1 MSKLHNVRGRI
12 TYISS
17 HAKQENLYA
26 VYETTNRHYWT
37 ELAKFNQQ
45 EFQKS
50 GTEGKCIEARE
61 LIIALPES
69 FPDLY
74 DPDRL
79 LQMFTNRFKEKYGM
93 ECVSALHHNKRKT
106 NYHIH
111 LIFSERELLPEP
123 IEKIATRNMF
133 YNEQKKHV
141 RTKKEILDDNGN
153 VRKGCKIIKKGEVY
167 ERSLF
172 TAKNKLFK
180 QEHYLDEAKHF
191 YTDLI
196 NLLIEDDKNKLHVF
210 DKNGL
215 YLATKKIGKNN
226 PKAEQIKED
235 NEVRMMWNH
244 EVDRALVSQVPAV
257 EIRQI
262 KKEFITDRIR
272 TSIKVWGNRPELLL
286 NIILTATKALALL
299 TSKIL
304 TAARELKNKLFHE
317 AFEKEYGSNAVIKAE
332 NTADVVIA
340 PAKESIT
347 EPEPPENTITA
358 TVPKAEVVEQPKP
371 QIPPRPVMPPEAAAF
386 PRLQKVK
393 VTLDK
398 HNNLI
403 FEAEA
408 ERNKLEL
415 ELSDLKGLARLTKK
429 KELENRPPKPK
440 KSELLKPDYP
450 VSSDSMDLQ
459 RCRIYTPHSIPH
471 SVPQTRIRRD
481 VPSGRKPTE
490 RKPLQKPKPC
500 TKSYSGI
507 KKRLTSK
514 TPANLT
520 EAEIKGRD
528 NRPSPLASS
537 RIIHIFYFLRN
548 SGHYLFYIS
557 NVFFN
562 ILTFNIYFCTG
573 FM

>member
-26 VYETTNRHYWT
+26 VYETTDRHYWT
-37 ELAKFNQQ
+37 ELARFNQQ
-45 EFQKS
+45 EFLKS

-79 LQMFTNRFKEKYGM
+79 LQLFTNRFKEKYDV

-141 RTKKEILDDNGN
+141 RTKKEILDDSGN

-167 ERSLF
+167 ERTLF

-196 NLLIEDDKNKLHVF
+196 NLLIADDKDKLHVF

-226 PKAEQIKED
+226 PKEEQIKAD
-235 NEVRMMWNH
+235 NEVRMQWNH
-244 EVDRALVSQVPAV
+244 EVDRALVSQVPEK

-262 KKEFITDRIR
+262 KNEFITGRIR
-272 TSIKVWGNRPELLL
+272 QSIDAWGRQPDLLA
-286 NIILTATKALALL
+286 NIIMNATTRLALL
-299 TSKIL
+299 ISKVL

-317 AFEKEYGSNAVIKAE
+317 ALKKEYGSKAVIKAE
-332 NTADVVIA
+332 NTVDVVIA
-340 PAKESIT
+340 PTKKAIA
-347 EPEPPENTITA
+347 EPEPPVNTIIATA
-358 TVPKAEVVEQPKP
+358 PKTEVAEQPKP

-386 PRLQKVK
+386 PRLQKIK

-398 HNNLI
+398 HNNFI
-403 FEAEA
+403 FEAER
-408 ERNKLEL
+408 ERTKLEI

-429 KELENRPPKPK
+429 KELESRIAIKNEEIRT
-440 KSELLKPDYP
+440 LKAGLSGIVRQHRFTTVQDFYTAFYTAQRATEAYQKECDKWEEAYGEKA
-450 VSSDSMDLQ
+450 SQNAETMHEKLQ
-459 RCRIYTPHSIPH
+459 RYQEMADRQNASQPYQS
-471 SVPQTRIRRD
+471 RD
-481 VPSGRKPTE
+481 
-490 RKPLQKPKPC
+490 
-500 TKSYSGI
+500 
-507 KKRLTSK
+507 
-514 TPANLT
+514 
-520 EAEIKGRD
+520 KGAR
-528 NRPSPLASS
+528 
-537 RIIHIFYFLRN
+537 
-548 SGHYLFYIS
+548 
-557 NVFFN
+557 
-562 ILTFNIYFCTG
+562 
-573 FM
+573 

>member
-26 VYETTNRHYWT
+26 VYETTDRHYWT
-37 ELAKFNQQ
+37 ELARFNQQ

-79 LQMFTNRFKEKYGM
+79 LQMFTNRFKEKYGV

-141 RTKKEILDDNGN
+141 RTKKEITDDSGN

-167 ERSLF
+167 ERTLF

-226 PKAEQIKED
+226 PKAEQIKEN

-244 EVDRALVSQVPAV
+244 EVDRALVSQVPED

-272 TSIKVWGNRPELLL
+272 NSIKAWGNCPELLA
-286 NIILTATKALALL
+286 NIIRGATNRLALL
-299 TSKIL
+299 IHDVL
-304 TAARELKNKLFHE
+304 TAARELKNKLFYE
-317 AFEKEYGSNAVIKAE
+317 ALEKEYGSKAVTKAE
-332 NTADVVIA
+332 DKASVVTA
-340 PAKESIT
+340 PAAEELT
-347 EPEPPENTITA
+347 EPEPPVTTITE
-358 TVPKAEVVEQPKP
+358 TVLETEVTEPPKP

-386 PRLQKVK
+386 PMLLKIK
-393 VTLDK
+393 ITLDK
-398 HNNLI
+398 QNHLI
-403 FEAEA
+403 FEAER
-408 ERNKLEL
+408 ERSQLEI

-429 KELENRPPKPK
+429 KELESRIATKNEEIRTLKAGLSGIVRQHGFATVQDFYTAFYTAQRATDAYQKECAKWEEAYGAKVAPKAVTMHEK
-440 KSELLKPDYP
+440 
-450 VSSDSMDLQ
+450 LQ
-459 RCRIYTPHSIPH
+459 RYQEKADRQNASQPFQS
-471 SVPQTRIRRD
+471 RD
-481 VPSGRKPTE
+481 
-490 RKPLQKPKPC
+490 
-500 TKSYSGI
+500 
-507 KKRLTSK
+507 
-514 TPANLT
+514 
-520 EAEIKGRD
+520 KGAR
-528 NRPSPLASS
+528 
-537 RIIHIFYFLRN
+537 
-548 SGHYLFYIS
+548 
-557 NVFFN
+557 
-562 ILTFNIYFCTG
+562 
-573 FM
+573 

>member
-79 LQMFTNRFKEKYGM
+79 LQLFTNRFKEKYGV

-141 RTKKEILDDNGN
+141 RTKKEILDDSGN
-153 VRKGCKIIKKGEVY
+153 VRKGCKITKKGEVY
-167 ERSLF
+167 ERTLF

-180 QEHYLDEAKHF
+180 QEHYLDEAKRF

-196 NLLIEDDKNKLHVF
+196 NLLIEDKNKLHVF

-226 PKAEQIKED
+226 PKAEQIKEN
-235 NEVRMMWNH
+235 NEVRMQWNH
-244 EVDRALVSQVPAV
+244 EVDRALVNQVP
-257 EIRQI
+257 EDGIRQI
-262 KKEFITDRIR
+262 KNEFITDRIR
-272 TSIKVWGNRPELLL
+272 SSIKAWGNCPELLA
-286 NIILTATKALALL
+286 NIIRGATTRLALL
-299 TSKIL
+299 IHDLL

-317 AFEKEYGSNAVIKAE
+317 ALEKEYGSKADIKAE
-332 NTADVVIA
+332 DTADVVTT
-340 PAKESIT
+340 PAKETIT
-347 EPEPPENTITA
+347 EPEPPIVTT
-358 TVPKAEVVEQPKP
+358 TVPETEVVEQPKS
-371 QIPPRPVMPPEAAAF
+371 QIPPIPVMPPEAAAF

-393 VTLDK
+393 ITLDK
-398 HNNLI
+398 QNHLI
-403 FEAEA
+403 FEAER
-408 ERNKLEL
+408 ERNKLEI

-429 KELENRPPKPK
+429 KELEGRIATKNEEIRT
-440 KSELLKPDYP
+440 LKAG
-450 VSSDSMDLQ
+450 L
-459 RCRIYTPHSIPH
+459 
-471 SVPQTRIRRD
+471 
-481 VPSGRKPTE
+481 
-490 RKPLQKPKPC
+490 
-500 TKSYSGI
+500 SGI
-507 KKRLTSK
+507 VRQQGFATVQDFY
-514 TPANLT
+514 TAFYTAQRAT
-520 EAEIKGRD
+520 EAYQKECAKWEKTYGEKANPKAETMHDKIKRYQEKADRQNANQPYRSRD
-528 NRPSPLASS
+528 KGAR
-537 RIIHIFYFLRN
+537 
-548 SGHYLFYIS
+548 
-557 NVFFN
+557 
-562 ILTFNIYFCTG
+562 
-573 FM
+573 

>member
-26 VYETTNRHYWT
+26 VYETTDRHYWT
-37 ELAKFNQQ
+37 ELARFNQQ
-45 EFQKS
+45 EFLKS

-74 DPDRL
+74 DPSKL
-79 LQMFTNRFKEKYGM
+79 LQMFTYRFKEKYGV

-141 RTKKEILDDNGN
+141 RTKKEILDDRGN

-167 ERSLF
+167 ERTLF

-180 QEHYLDEAKHF
+180 QEHYLDEAKRF

-196 NLLIEDDKNKLHVF
+196 NLLIEDDKDKLHVF

-226 PKAEQIKED
+226 PKEEQIKED
-235 NEVRMMWNH
+235 NEVRMQWNH
-244 EVDRALVSQVPAV
+244 EVDRALVSQVPED

-262 KKEFITDRIR
+262 KQKWITERIR
-272 TSIKVWGNRPELLL
+272 LSIDVFGKCPEKLAG
-286 NIILTATKALALL
+286 IITTATAKLALL
-299 TSKIL
+299 ISKVL
-304 TAARELKNKLFHE
+304 TAAWELKDKLFRE
-317 AFEKEYGSNAVIKAE
+317 TLEKEYGSKADKKAVD
-332 NTADVVIA
+332 TADIVTA
-340 PAKESIT
+340 PAKETIT
-347 EPEPPENTITA
+347 EPKSPSV
-358 TVPKAEVVEQPKP
+358 TVTVTVLETDVVELPKP
-371 QIPPRPVMPPEAAAF
+371 QIPPRPVMPPEATAF

-403 FEAEA
+403 FEAER
-408 ERNKLEL
+408 ERTKLEI

-429 KELENRPPKPK
+429 KELESKIATKTEEIRTLKAGLSGIVRQHGFATVQDFYTAFYTAQRATEAYQKECAKWEEFYGEKATPKTETMHEK
-440 KSELLKPDYP
+440 
-450 VSSDSMDLQ
+450 LQ
-459 RCRIYTPHSIPH
+459 RYQEMADRQNASQPYRS
-471 SVPQTRIRRD
+471 RD
-481 VPSGRKPTE
+481 
-490 RKPLQKPKPC
+490 
-500 TKSYSGI
+500 
-507 KKRLTSK
+507 
-514 TPANLT
+514 
-520 EAEIKGRD
+520 KGAR
-528 NRPSPLASS
+528 
-537 RIIHIFYFLRN
+537 
-548 SGHYLFYIS
+548 
-557 NVFFN
+557 
-562 ILTFNIYFCTG
+562 
-573 FM
+573 

>member
-26 VYETTNRHYWT
+26 VYETTDRHYWT
-37 ELAKFNQQ
+37 ELARFSQQ
-45 EFQKS
+45 EFLKS

-79 LQMFTNRFKEKYGM
+79 LQMFTNRFKEKYGV

-141 RTKKEILDDNGN
+141 RTKKEILDDSGN

-167 ERSLF
+167 ERTLF

-180 QEHYLDEAKHF
+180 QEHYLDEAKRF

-196 NLLIEDDKNKLHVF
+196 NLLIEDDKDKLHVF

-235 NEVRMMWNH
+235 NEVRMQWNH
-244 EVDRALVSQVPAV
+244 EVDRALVSQVPED

-262 KKEFITDRIR
+262 KQKWITERIR
-272 TSIKVWGNRPELLL
+272 LSVDVFDKCPEKLAG
-286 NIILTATKALALL
+286 IITTATAKLALL
-299 TSKIL
+299 ISKVL

-317 AFEKEYGSNAVIKAE
+317 ALEKEYGSKADIKAVD
-332 NTADVVIA
+332 TADIVTA
-340 PAKESIT
+340 PAKETIT
-347 EPEPPENTITA
+347 EPKPPSVTVTA
-358 TVPKAEVVEQPKP
+358 TVPEAEVVEQPKP
-371 QIPPRPVMPPEAAAF
+371 QIPPRPVMPPEATAF
-386 PRLQKVK
+386 QRLQKVK

-398 HNNLI
+398 HNTLI
-403 FEAEA
+403 FEAER
-408 ERNKLEL
+408 ERTKLEL

-429 KELENRPPKPK
+429 KELETKIATKNEEIRTLKAGLSSIVRQHGFATVQDFYTAFYTAQRATDAYQNECAKWEKAHGEKATPKAETMHEK
-440 KSELLKPDYP
+440 I
-450 VSSDSMDLQ
+450 Q
-459 RCRIYTPHSIPH
+459 RYKEKADRQNTNQPYQH
-471 SVPQTRIRRD
+471 RD
-481 VPSGRKPTE
+481 
-490 RKPLQKPKPC
+490 
-500 TKSYSGI
+500 
-507 KKRLTSK
+507 
-514 TPANLT
+514 
-520 EAEIKGRD
+520 KGAR
-528 NRPSPLASS
+528 
-537 RIIHIFYFLRN
+537 
-548 SGHYLFYIS
+548 
-557 NVFFN
+557 
-562 ILTFNIYFCTG
+562 
-573 FM
+573 